1 MKAALVA
8 MLLAGCASAPKQE
21 LPMLPLAALT
31 QQIVAG
37 QTTREQARAL
47 ADPAQRIV
55 FDSGYEA
62 WLYHYP
68 APGGSGEY
76 VVLFGPGGVVHKTR
90 SAVVPTP
97 PAE

>member
-1 MKAALVA
+1 
-8 MLLAGCASAPKQE
+8 
-21 LPMLPLAALT
+21 MLPLAALT